1 MTSPTTNAAA
11 PGSAM
16 TGLSQRRIFLIIGAL
31 MLGMLLAAL
40 DQTIVSTALPT
51 IVGDLKGGSHIA
63 WVITAYL
70 LATTVST
77 PLWGKLGDQYGRKI
91 FFQAAIVIFLIGS
104 ILSGLSQSMFEL
116 IAFRAVQGLGS
127 GGLMVGA
134 QAIVGDIVSPRE
146 RGKYVGLF
154 GGVFGLASVVGP
166 LLGGVFVDNL
176 TWRWI
181 FYINVPIGVI
191 ALIVVALQV
200 PGTLRRVHHQIDY
213 LGTAVL
219 ALAVTSLILLTSL
232 GGTTYAWAST
242 PIYILG
248 VAGVALIGVFVLVER
263 RAAEPVLPLHLFKL
277 RTFSMTSV
285 VGFIVGFAMFGAI
298 TYLPAFFQVVRGI
311 SPTISGVYLL
321 PLMAGLL
328 LVSISSGQVIS
339 KTGKYRFFPIAGSA
353 FMTVGLFLLHLMG
366 VHTSTALDALYM
378 LVLGMGIG
386 GVMQVLVIIV
396 QNGVPHSELGVAT
409 SGATFFRS
417 IGGSFG
423 TAIFGAIFSNVL
435 VGNLAKHLH
444 GVSLPS
450 GFSSADATPALLSKL
465 PAAVHSGFVAGYA
478 ESIQTVF
485 LVAVPIAALA
495 FLVTWLIPQV
505 ELKQW
510 GGPAKDAAGTEA
522 PAAAEVTPD
531 GEITPIELKA
541 MMDRGPRP
549 FILDVRNPEE
559 IAICRI
565 AGSTVIPL
573 PELTNRLDEL
583 DPHRLE
589 NLFEIGIDEVSLR
602 KQHRYLTLVADH
614 LRGQIVWGV
623 EGRDAATAARFFD
636 EIGTDRAHAIE
647 VVSMDMGPGYGKA
660 TREHAPQ
667 AIIAIDPFH
676 VVALGN
682 RALDDVR
689 RDYWNQLRRSGD
701 LAAARRFKDAR
712 WSLLKAPP
720 NLTDNQTV
728 TLRKLKRAGG
738 EVWRAYTLLSAVDVD
753 RGRAVDGGLGCC

>member
-1 MTSPTTNAAA
+1 
-11 PGSAM
+11 
-16 TGLSQRRIFLIIGAL
+16 
-31 MLGMLLAAL
+31 
-40 DQTIVSTALPT
+40 
-51 IVGDLKGGSHIA
+51 
-63 WVITAYL
+63 
-70 LATTVST
+70 
-77 PLWGKLGDQYGRKI
+77 
-91 FFQAAIVIFLIGS
+91 
-104 ILSGLSQSMFEL
+104 
-116 IAFRAVQGLGS
+116 VQGLGS

-191 ALIVVALQV
+191 ALAVVATQV
-200 PGTLRRVHHQIDY
+200 PGHLRRVKHKIDY
-213 LGTAVL
+213 LGTLVL
-219 ALAVTSLILLTSL
+219 TTAVTALVLLTSL
-232 GGTTYAWAST
+232 GGTTYPWASA

-339 KTGKYRFFPIAGSA
+339 KTGKYRFFPIAGAA

-366 VHTSTALDALYM
+366 VHTSTALDAVYM

-510 GGPAKDAAGTEA
+510 GGAAKDAAGTEVPAAAAAAAA
-522 PAAAEVTPD
+522 PAAAPAALST
-531 GEITPIELKA
+531 
-541 MMDRGPRP
+541 
-549 FILDVRNPEE
+549 EE
-559 IAICRI
+559 AL
-565 AGSTVIPL
+565 ATQ
-573 PELTNRLDEL
+573 ERLD
-583 DPHRLE
+583 P
-589 NLFEIGIDEVSLR
+589 
-602 KQHRYLTLVADH
+602 QVAD
-614 LRGQIVWGV
+614 R
-623 EGRDAATAARFFD
+623 
-636 EIGTDRAHAIE
+636 
-647 VVSMDMGPGYGKA
+647 
-660 TREHAPQ
+660 
-667 AIIAIDPFH
+667 IDP
-676 VVALGN
+676 
-682 RALDDVR
+682 
-689 RDYWNQLRRSGD
+689 
-701 LAAARRFKDAR
+701 
-712 WSLLKAPP
+712 
-720 NLTDNQTV
+720 
-728 TLRKLKRAGG
+728 
-738 EVWRAYTLLSAVDVD
+738 
-753 RGRAVDGGLGCC
+753 

>member
-1 MTSPTTNAAA
+1 MDNGALP
-11 PGSAM
+11 
-16 TGLSQRRIFLIIGAL
+16 GLSRRRILLIIGAL

-77 PLWGKLGDQYGRKI
+77 PLWGKLGDQYGRKV
-91 FFQAAIVIFLIGS
+91 FFQAAIVIFLVGS
-104 ILSGLSQSMFEL
+104 VLSGLSRSMVML

-146 RGKYVGLF
+146 RGRYVGLF
-154 GGVFGLASVVGP
+154 GAVFGLASVVGP

-181 FYINVPIGVI
+181 FYINVPIGAV
-191 ALIVVALQV
+191 ALVVVASQV
-200 PGTLRRVHHQIDY
+200 PGQLRRVHHVIDY
-213 LGTAVL
+213 LGTIVL
-219 ALAVTSLILLTSL
+219 SLAATSLILLTSL
-232 GGTTYAWAST
+232 GGTTYPWRSA

-248 VAGVALIGVFVLVER
+248 VAGAALIGLFVLVER

-277 RTFSMTSV
+277 RTFSVTSV

-328 LVSISSGQVIS
+328 LVSISSGQIIS

-353 FMTVGLFLLHLMG
+353 LMTLGMYLLSLMG
-366 VHTSTALDALYM
+366 VGSSTLLDAAYM

-435 VGNLAKHLH
+435 VGNLARHLH
-444 GVSLPS
+444 GVALPN
-450 GFSSADATPALLSKL
+450 GFSSSNATPALLNHL
-465 PAAVHSGFVAGYA
+465 PAALHQGFVAGYA

-485 LVAVPIAALA
+485 LIAVPIAALA
-495 FLVTWLIPQV
+495 FLATWLIPQV

-510 GGPAKDAAGTEA
+510 ADKNPGVTGNDTTVAGGAARE
-522 PAAAEVTPD
+522 
-531 GEITPIELKA
+531 
-541 MMDRGPRP
+541 
-549 FILDVRNPEE
+549 
-559 IAICRI
+559 
-565 AGSTVIPL
+565 S
-573 PELTNRLDEL
+573 L
-583 DPHRLE
+583 DP
-589 NLFEIGIDEVSLR
+589 
-602 KQHRYLTLVADH
+602 Q
-614 LRGQIVWGV
+614 
-623 EGRDAATAARFFD
+623 DA
-636 EIGTDRAHAIE
+636 
-647 VVSMDMGPGYGKA
+647 
-660 TREHAPQ
+660 
-667 AIIAIDPFH
+667 
-676 VVALGN
+676 
-682 RALDDVR
+682 
-689 RDYWNQLRRSGD
+689 
-701 LAAARRFKDAR
+701 
-712 WSLLKAPP
+712 
-720 NLTDNQTV
+720 
-728 TLRKLKRAGG
+728 
-738 EVWRAYTLLSAVDVD
+738 
-753 RGRAVDGGLGCC
+753 GRADP

>member
-1 MTSPTTNAAA
+1 MASANPAAA
-11 PGSAM
+11 GAPTPSAANI
-16 TGLSQRRIFLIIGAL
+16 TGNGALPGLSRRQILLIIGAL

-63 WVITAYL
+63 WIITAYL

-104 ILSGLSQSMFEL
+104 ILSGLSTSMIEL

-181 FYINVPIGVI
+181 FYINIPIGVI
-191 ALIVVALQV
+191 ALVVVASQV
-200 PGTLRRVHHQIDY
+200 PGTLRRVHHVIDY

-219 ALAVTSLILLTSL
+219 SLAVTSLILLTSL
-232 GGTTYAWAST
+232 GGTTYPWRSA

-248 VAGVALIGVFVLVER
+248 VGGALLIGVFVLVER

-277 RTFSMTSV
+277 RTFSVTSL

-328 LVSISSGQVIS
+328 LVSISSGQIIS
-339 KTGKYRFFPIAGSA
+339 RTGKYRIFPIAGSA

-423 TAIFGAIFSNVL
+423 TAIFGAIFANVL
-435 VGNLAKHLH
+435 VGNLASHLH
-444 GVSLPS
+444 GVALPK
-450 GFSSADATPALLSKL
+450 GFTSADVTPAVLSHL
-465 PAAVHSGFVAGYA
+465 PAAVHQGFVAGYA

-495 FLVTWLIPQV
+495 FLATWFIPQV
-505 ELKQW
+505 ELKRWPETPAAAAPEAEMAMASVTAAPEVQTQEVPAQPTPTRA
-510 GGPAKDAAGTEA
+510 GGGAPDAAG
-522 PAAAEVTPD
+522 PRD
-531 GEITPIELKA
+531 G
-541 MMDRGPRP
+541 
-549 FILDVRNPEE
+549 
-559 IAICRI
+559 
-565 AGSTVIPL
+565 PL
-573 PELTNRLDEL
+573 
-583 DPHRLE
+583 
-589 NLFEIGIDEVSLR
+589 
-602 KQHRYLTLVADH
+602 
-614 LRGQIVWGV
+614 
-623 EGRDAATAARFFD
+623 
-636 EIGTDRAHAIE
+636 
-647 VVSMDMGPGYGKA
+647 
-660 TREHAPQ
+660 
-667 AIIAIDPFH
+667 
-676 VVALGN
+676 
-682 RALDDVR
+682 
-689 RDYWNQLRRSGD
+689 
-701 LAAARRFKDAR
+701 
-712 WSLLKAPP
+712 
-720 NLTDNQTV
+720 
-728 TLRKLKRAGG
+728 
-738 EVWRAYTLLSAVDVD
+738 VD
-753 RGRAVDGGLGCC
+753 